1 MLRRAIVLF
10 ASLAALLVMRPL
22 DLSAQ
27 DVRQF
32 GDSTYYTVNP
42 SLGTPVS
49 PYDSRVNE
57 FSTQGALNPYTTQG
71 GRIYAQDGTYLGQLN
86 ANQYDL
92 QSVANPY
99 GRYGSE
105 YSPTSVNNPLSPYGS
120 RYSVQSPTN
129 PYTFTPPVVLYSD
142 EKE

>member
-1 MLRRAIVLF
+1 MLRRAIALT
-10 ASLAALLVMRPL
+10 ASLAALVVMWPL

-27 DVRQF
+27 YVRQL

-42 SLGTPVS
+42 SLGTLVS

-71 GRIYAQDGTYLGQLN
+71 GRIYAQDGTYLCQLN
-86 ANQYDL
+86 ANQYDP

-99 GRYGSE
+99 GKYGSQ

-129 PYTFTPPVVLYSD
+129 PYTFTPPVLLYSD